1 MQLSVASC
9 QLSVSKATVAG
20 DGPFAA
26 AATATGKK
34 LAPNATFGNV
44 ISAKVAAQ
52 AGDGRS
58 APPPDSRTPAPEAGT
73 VSCRKAGSAGLR
85 PEKQSKPEKHNGD
98 QLAPAQALS
107 AAEVLPTYPNAATTQ
122 GNFCLQ
128 EEDCGKGPATG
139 IANPANGAES
149 ALANSCGAAPA
160 SGDEAA
166 EPGTAESAWRAA
178 MEDAGLQQQT
188 SVPIP
193 PPETQPYAATQ
204 NTRGPDQQE
213 TTDRPGNAALPRP
226 GQGQTLTSK
235 TATPES
241 AKLQDRPA
249 AVSPGAAR
257 AEAPPQASERRPEN
271 DETGAAAAQLTT
283 PTRAELSDLP
293 GRASEAELKPVL
305 PVTPPVNSAVMRSG
319 EAASRRSSDG
329 TIRNARKLDANTTK
343 PPQPSGDATP
353 SEEEPRFTMSD
364 SIADK
369 AHLTQPTATIA
380 THDAQGKTS
389 TPANAVL
396 GDAGR
401 AAGDTADAKDAKPQ
415 AASAAPTSTPAE
427 NAPAPPAVIQSARV
441 LERMGQ
447 SEIRL
452 GLNSNNF
459 GSIELHTRVNQ
470 DRVGASIAT
479 SHTDLRAAMM
489 AEMPSLERAMAQ
501 HQLKL
506 DSFNFDTRTGTQ
518 NSDSGSSAR
527 NQSPRSPTQSAG
539 HISGFSDETAAE
551 QTAPL
556 QAWTAPHSGG
566 LNVHA

>member
-1 MQLSVASC
+1 MQLSVTSC
-9 QLSVSKATVAG
+9 QLSVSKAPLGG
-20 DGPFAA
+20 DGPFATA
-26 AATATGKK
+26 PTATGKT

-58 APPPDSRTPAPEAGT
+58 SPAPDSRAPAPEAGT

-107 AAEVLPTYPNAATTQ
+107 AAEVLPAYPNAATTQ

-128 EEDCGKGPATG
+128 EDLGKVSAAG
-139 IANPANGAES
+139 IANPRNGVEATQGS
-149 ALANSCGAAPA
+149 TCGAAPE
-160 SGDEAA
+160 SGDHAA
-166 EPGTAESAWRAA
+166 GSDSAESAWRAA
-178 MEDAGLQQQT
+178 TEGAGLQQQT
-188 SVPIP
+188 AAIP
-193 PPETQPYAATQ
+193 SPETQPYAATQ
-204 NTRGPDQQE
+204 NTRGPDTQE
-213 TTDRPGNAALPRP
+213 TTGRLGNAASPP
-226 GQGQTLTSK
+226 GGEVSPYSAGRGLESLFSSATQPGLGQTLATT
-235 TATPES
+235 TATPDS
-241 AKLQDRPA
+241 AQLQNRPV

-257 AEAPPQASERRPEN
+257 AEAPPKTSGHRPEN
-271 DETGAAAAQLTT
+271 DETVPAEGQLTT
-283 PTRAELSDLP
+283 PTLAELSDLP

-305 PVTPPVNSAVMRSG
+305 LVAPPVNSAVMRSG
-319 EAASRRSSDG
+319 EATSRRSSDG
-329 TIRNARKLDANTTK
+329 TIRNARKPDANTTK
-343 PPQPSGDATP
+343 PPQPAGDVMPA
-353 SEEEPRFTMSD
+353 EEQPLFTMGD
-364 SIADK
+364 STAAK
-369 AHLTQPTATIA
+369 AHLAQPTATIA
-380 THDAQGKTS
+380 THDGQNRPAT
-389 TPANAVL
+389 TANAVL
-396 GDAGR
+396 PEAVR
-401 AAGDTADAKDAKPQ
+401 AAANTPDAKDAKPQ

-506 DSFNFDTRTGTQ
+506 DSFNL
-518 NSDSGSSAR
+518 DSRAGAQPNGGGAASGNQPGSS
-527 NQSPRSPTQSAG
+527 RSGTQSAG
-539 HISGFSDETAAE
+539 KISEF
-551 QTAPL
+551 
-556 QAWTAPHSGG
+556 
-566 LNVHA
+566 